1 MMLTTMMMK
10 KIIMCRGRVP
20 VCTGV
25 RLPARHKGQL
35 WLRPSDT
42 FRPSQDTFPRH
53 ICSRRAQKFIV
64 KRLGIH
70 KKPFHYCLIHST
82 SSISA
87 MQSATKSLCNVL
99 MAKNREVCNSSIIV
113 QTSWQL
119 GRLVV
124 CHKVANLRNSLP
136 AFQIFVHHHHHHPLH
151 HHQQCYDDDDGADDD
166 LKSK

>member
-1 MMLTTMMMK
+1 MLTTMMMK
-10 KIIMCRGRVP
+10 KMIMCRGRVP

-64 KRLGIH
+64 KRLWIH
-70 KKPFHYCLIHST
+70 KKPFHYSLIHST
-82 SSISA
+82 SSPCPVHPPKIERSY
-87 MQSATKSLCNVL
+87 
-99 MAKNREVCNSSIIV
+99 NSSIIV
-113 QTSWQL
+113 ETSWQL

-136 AFQIFVHHHHHHPLH
+136 ALQIFVQHHHHPPPH
-151 HHQQCYDDDDGADDD
+151 HHQQCYDDDGADDD

>member
-1 MMLTTMMMK
+1 MKKMMMK
-10 KIIMCRGRVP
+10 MIMCKGGVP

-82 SSISA
+82 SSISTLP
-87 MQSATKSLCNVL
+87 SASPKIEKSY
-99 MAKNREVCNSSIIV
+99 NSSIIV

-136 AFQIFVHHHHHHPLH
+136 ALQIFVRHHHHPPSH
-151 HHQQCYDDDDGADDD
+151 HLQQWYDDDDGADDD